1 MPRRDDEV
9 EPGRRDL
16 EQTVQE
22 RMRLAC
28 RHEMEIV
35 DDQAH
40 RHRGIEQFVGEHAA
54 EIDGGRTVRHIEG
67 ITDQLAEAGRHVPN
81 RFPQVGPEARERG
94 IRRIRGQ
101 PRRVR
106 LLAGP
111 RGGDGRLAE
120 PGRRDDEGQRA
131 SPVVDAGHQPRS
143 GEDAGGELRPAQLAP
158 PQAPRPGVRRRF
170 RRVLSGRRAAWF
182 APPRLGRDHA
192 GGSSETPRGQ
202 VSRFTA
208 WYAICPAN
216 GPIRPIPPRH
226 AGDTLAL
233 ARNRNPCHGP

>member
-1 MPRRDDEV
+1 
-9 EPGRRDL
+9 
-16 EQTVQE
+16 
-22 RMRLAC
+22 MRLAC

-67 ITDQLAEAGRHVPN
+67 FTDQLAEARRHIAE
-81 RFPQVGPEARERG
+81 RLAQVGPKAQERG

-101 PRRVR
+101 PRRGR

-120 PGRRDDEGQRA
+120 PSRRDDEGQGA

-143 GEDAGGELRPAQLAP
+143 GEDTGGELRPEQLAP
-158 PQAPRPGVRRRF
+158 AAGAPTRGEAPFLTHAERSLGGV
-170 RRVLSGRRAAWF
+170 VRAAP
-182 APPRLGRDHA
+182 ARARPRWRFLRDSVGQSSNAGMVRDLAHEWADSAHA
-192 GGSSETPRGQ
+192 AAIRVREACTRQHPVPRGA
-202 VSRFTA
+202 V
-208 WYAICPAN
+208 
-216 GPIRPIPPRH
+216 RPDHI
-226 AGDTLAL
+226 L
-233 ARNRNPCHGP
+233 